1 MKLKDYLANAQLF
14 PLMGVSQLNDIG
26 EVLDKML
33 KSQHGLKTCGGMIT
47 EFVEPDGTVS
57 LDNQRF
63 IANALYQSYK
73 AKWDSLIKFASEEVN
88 PLVEKMTKT
97 KTTYGKI
104 VDEKLGGK
112 DIVNQTDKIAGFDS
126 TDFVDKDS
134 QEHSTT
140 HGRTSNTTNTG
151 SDEKIVESRLTQ
163 AEVLVD
169 YTLNVWDKYGITR
182 TIIADAVSLLT
193 LPVYELDEEREEIK
207 HESRTDCN
215 IM

>member
-14 PLMGVSQLNDIG
+14 PLMDVSQLNVIG
-26 EVLDKML
+26 DVLDKIM
-33 KSQHGLKTCGGMIT
+33 KTQHGMKNCGAIIT
-47 EFVEPDGTVS
+47 EFVEPDGTVT
-57 LDNQRF
+57 LENQRF
-63 IANALYQSYK
+63 IANAVYQCNK
-73 AKWDSLIKFASEEVN
+73 DKWDSLIKFASEEIN
-88 PLVEKMTKT
+88 PLVEKTVKT
-97 KTTYGKI
+97 KTNYGKI
-104 VDEKLGGK
+104 VDEKLGGTDTISQK
-112 DIVNQTDKIAGFDS
+112 DRIAGFDS

-169 YTLNVWDKYGITR
+169 YTLNFWDKYGITR
-182 TIIADAVSLLT
+182 TVIADALSFLT
-193 LPVYELDEEREEIK
+193 LPLYDLDQEREDIK

>member
-112 DIVNQTDKIAGFDS
+112 DVVNQTDKIAGFDS
-126 TDFVDKDS
+126 TDFVNKDS

-169 YTLNVWDKYGITR
+169 YTLNFWDKYGITR
-182 TIIADAVSLLT
+182 TVIADAVSFLT
-193 LPVYELDEEREEIK
+193 LPLYELD
-207 HESRTDCN
+207 
-215 IM
+215 

>member
-33 KSQHGLKTCGGMIT
+33 KSQHGLKTGGGMIT

-169 YTLNVWDKYGITR
+169 YTLNFWDKYGITK
-182 TIIADAVSLLT
+182 TLISDAISFLT
-193 LPVYELDEEREEIK
+193 LPLYNLD
-207 HESRTDCN
+207 
-215 IM
+215 

>member
-1 MKLKDYLANAQLF
+1 MKLKEYLANAQLF
-14 PLMGVSQLNDIG
+14 PLMGVSQLNVIG
-26 EVLDKML
+26 DVLDKIL
-33 KSQHGLKTCGGMIT
+33 KTQHGMKTCGAIIT

-57 LDNQRF
+57 LENQRF
-63 IANALYQSYK
+63 IANALYQSNK

-88 PLVEKMTKT
+88 PLVEKTVKT
-97 KTTYGKI
+97 KTNYGKV
-104 VDEKLGGK
+104 VDEKLGGTDTISQK
-112 DIVNQTDKIAGFDS
+112 DRIAGFDS

-169 YTLNVWDKYGITR
+169 YTLNFWDKYGITR
-182 TIIADAVSLLT
+182 TVIADALSFLT
-193 LPVYELDEEREEIK
+193 LPLYDLD
-207 HESRTDCN
+207 
-215 IM
+215 

>member
-47 EFVEPDGTVS
+47 EFVEPDGTVN

-63 IANALYQSYK
+63 IANALYQWNK
-73 AKWDSLIKFASEEVN
+73 AKWDRLIKFASEEIN
-88 PLVEKMTKT
+88 PLVEKTVKT
-97 KTTYGKI
+97 KTNYGKI
-104 VDEKLGGK
+104 VDEKLGGTDTISQK
-112 DIVNQTDKIAGFDS
+112 DRIAGFDS

-169 YTLNVWDKYGITR
+169 YTLNFWDKYGITR
-182 TIIADAVSLLT
+182 TVIADTINFLT
-193 LPVYELDEEREEIK
+193 LPLYDLD
-207 HESRTDCN
+207 
-215 IM
+215 

>member
-1 MKLKDYLANAQLF
+1 MKLKEYMDNAQLF
-14 PLMGVSQLNDIG
+14 SLMGVSQLNVIG
-26 EVLDKML
+26 DVLDKIL
-33 KSQHGLKTCGGMIT
+33 KAQHGLKSCGAIIT

-57 LDNQRF
+57 LENQRF

-88 PLVEKMTKT
+88 PLVEKTVKT
-97 KTTYGKI
+97 KTNYGKI
-104 VDEKLGGK
+104 VDEKLGGTDTISQK
-112 DIVNQTDKIAGFDS
+112 DRIAGFDS

-151 SDEKIVESRLTQ
+151 SDETIVESRLTQ

-169 YTLNVWDKYGITR
+169 YTLNFWDKYGITR
-182 TIIADAVSLLT
+182 TVIADALSFLT
-193 LPVYELDEEREEIK
+193 LPLYDLD
-207 HESRTDCN
+207 
-215 IM
+215 

>member
-14 PLMGVSQLNDIG
+14 PLMGVSQLNAIG

-33 KSQHGLKTCGGMIT
+33 KTQHGLKSCGAIIT

-57 LDNQRF
+57 LENQQF

-73 AKWDSLIKFASEEVN
+73 SKWDSLIKFASEEVN
-88 PLVEKMTKT
+88 PLVEKTVKT
-97 KTTYGKI
+97 KTNYGKI
-104 VDEKLGGK
+104 VDEKLGGT
-112 DIVNQTDKIAGFDS
+112 DTVNQTDRIAGFDS
-126 TDFVDKDS
+126 ADFVNKDS

-169 YTLNVWDKYGITR
+169 YTLKFWDKYGITR
-182 TIIADAVSLLT
+182 TVIADALSFLT
-193 LPVYELDEEREEIK
+193 LPLYDLD
-207 HESRTDCN
+207 
-215 IM
+215 

>member
-14 PLMGVSQLNDIG
+14 PLMGVSQLNTIG
-26 EVLDKML
+26 DVLDKLL
-33 KSQHGLKTCGGMIT
+33 KTQHGMKNCGPIIT

-57 LDNQRF
+57 LENQRF
-63 IANALYQSYK
+63 IANAVYQWNK
-73 AKWDSLIKFASEEVN
+73 AKWDSLIKFASEEIN
-88 PLVEKMTKT
+88 PLVEKTVKT
-97 KTTYGKI
+97 KTNYGKI
-104 VDEKLGGK
+104 VDEKLGGTDTISQK
-112 DIVNQTDKIAGFDS
+112 DRIAGFDS

-169 YTLNVWDKYGITR
+169 YTLNFWDKYGITR
-182 TIIADAVSLLT
+182 TVIADALSFLT
-193 LPVYELDEEREEIK
+193 LPLYDLD
-207 HESRTDCN
+207 
-215 IM
+215 

>member
-14 PLMGVSQLNDIG
+14 PLMGVSQLNDVG
-26 EVLDKML
+26 EVLDKL
-33 KSQHGLKTCGGMIT
+33 LRTQHGMKTCGAIIT

-57 LDNQRF
+57 LENQRF
-63 IANALYQSYK
+63 IANALYQSNK

-88 PLVEKMTKT
+88 PLIERTTTVKT
-97 KTTYGKI
+97 KYGKI

-112 DIVNQTDKIAGFDS
+112 DTVSQTDKIAGFDS

-140 HGRTSNTTNTG
+140 HGRTSNTKNTG
-151 SDEKIVESRLTQ
+151 TDEKTVESRLTQ

-169 YTLNVWDKYGITR
+169 YTLNFWDKYGITR
-182 TIIADAVSLLT
+182 TLIADALNFLT
-193 LPVYELDEEREEIK
+193 LPLYDLD
-207 HESRTDCN
+207 
-215 IM
+215 

>member
-14 PLMGVSQLNDIG
+14 PLMDVSQLNVIG
-26 EVLDKML
+26 DVLDKIL
-33 KSQHGLKTCGGMIT
+33 KTQHGMKTCGPIIT
-47 EFVEPDGTVS
+47 EFVEPDGTVN

-63 IANALYQSYK
+63 IANALYQWNK
-73 AKWDSLIKFASEEVN
+73 AKWDSLIKFASEEIN
-88 PLVEKMTKT
+88 PLVEKTVKT
-97 KTTYGKI
+97 KTNYGKI
-104 VDEKLGGK
+104 VDEKLGGTDTISQK
-112 DIVNQTDKIAGFDS
+112 DRIAGFDS

-169 YTLNVWDKYGITR
+169 YTLNFWDKYGITR
-182 TIIADAVSLLT
+182 TVIADTINFLT
-193 LPVYELDEEREEIK
+193 LPLYDLD
-207 HESRTDCN
+207 
-215 IM
+215 

>member
-33 KSQHGLKTCGGMIT
+33 KAQHGMKTCGGMIT

-169 YTLNVWDKYGITR
+169 YTLNFWDKYGITR
-182 TIIADAVSLLT
+182 TVIADAVSFLT
-193 LPVYELDEEREEIK
+193 LPLYELD
-207 HESRTDCN
+207 
-215 IM
+215 

>member
-169 YTLNVWDKYGITR
+169 YTLNFWDKYGITR
-182 TIIADAVSLLT
+182 TIIADAVSFLT
-193 LPVYELDEEREEIK
+193 LPLYELD
-207 HESRTDCN
+207 
-215 IM
+215 

>member
-1 MKLKDYLANAQLF
+1 MKLKEYLANAQLF

-33 KSQHGLKTCGGMIT
+33 KTQHGLKTCGAIIT
-47 EFVEPDGTVS
+47 ECVETDGTVS
-57 LDNQRF
+57 LENQQF
-63 IANALYQSYK
+63 IANAVYQNYK

-88 PLVEKMTKT
+88 PLVEKTTKI
-97 KTTYGKI
+97 KTNYGKI
-104 VDEKLGGK
+104 VDEQLGGT
-112 DIVNQTDKIAGFDS
+112 DVVNQTDKIAGFDS
-126 TDFVDKDS
+126 VDFVDKDS

-169 YTLNVWDKYGITR
+169 YTLNFWDKYGITR
-182 TIIADAVSLLT
+182 TVITDALSFLT
-193 LPVYELDEEREEIK
+193 LPLYDLD
-207 HESRTDCN
+207 
-215 IM
+215 

>member
-112 DIVNQTDKIAGFDS
+112 DVVNQTDKIAGFDS

-169 YTLNVWDKYGITR
+169 YTLNFWDKYGITR
-182 TIIADAVSLLT
+182 TVIADAVSFLT
-193 LPVYELDEEREEIK
+193 LPLYEVD
-207 HESRTDCN
+207 
-215 IM
+215 

>member
-1 MKLKDYLANAQLF
+1 MKLKEYLANAQLF

-33 KSQHGLKTCGGMIT
+33 KTQHGLKSCGTIIT

-57 LDNQRF
+57 LENQRF

-88 PLVEKMTKT
+88 PLVEKTVKT
-97 KTTYGKI
+97 KTNYGKI
-104 VDEKLGGK
+104 VDEELGGT
-112 DIVNQTDKIAGFDS
+112 DTVNQTDRIAGFDS
-126 TDFVDKDS
+126 ADFVNKDS

-169 YTLNVWDKYGITR
+169 YTLNFWDKYGITR
-182 TIIADAVSLLT
+182 TVIADALSFLT
-193 LPVYELDEEREEIK
+193 LPLYDLD
-207 HESRTDCN
+207 
-215 IM
+215 

>member
-1 MKLKDYLANAQLF
+1 MKLKEYLANAQLF

-26 EVLDKML
+26 EMLDKLL
-33 KSQHGLKTCGGMIT
+33 KTQHGLKTCGAIIT

-57 LDNQRF
+57 LENQQF
-63 IANALYQSYK
+63 IANSVYQNYK

-88 PLVEKMTKT
+88 PLVEKTTTVKT
-97 KTTYGKI
+97 KYGKI

-112 DIVNQTDKIAGFDS
+112 DVVNQTDKIAGFDS

-151 SDEKIVESRLTQ
+151 TDEKTVESRLTQ

-169 YTLNVWDKYGITR
+169 YTLNFWDKYGITR
-182 TIIADAVSLLT
+182 TVITDALNFLT
-193 LPVYELDEEREEIK
+193 LPLYDLD
-207 HESRTDCN
+207 
-215 IM
+215 

>member
-47 EFVEPDGTVS
+47 EFVEPDGTVN

-63 IANALYQSYK
+63 IANALYQWNK

-88 PLVEKMTKT
+88 PLVEKTVKT
-97 KTTYGKI
+97 KTNYGKI
-104 VDEKLGGK
+104 VDEKLGGTDTISQK
-112 DIVNQTDKIAGFDS
+112 DRIAGFDS

-140 HGRTSNTTNTG
+140 HGRTSNTKNTG
-151 SDEKIVESRLTQ
+151 IDEKTVESRLTQ

-169 YTLNVWDKYGITR
+169 YTLNFWDKYGITR
-182 TIIADAVSLLT
+182 TVIADTINFLT
-193 LPVYELDEEREEIK
+193 LPLYDLD
-207 HESRTDCN
+207 
-215 IM
+215 